1 MWNELTFSWNE
12 LTILCNDLTWNDLT
26 IEWNDRIPQVHFTPN
41 SRSAIS
47 TPIVK
52 RFRRTLRHPSQRT
65 KNCATKAINDRRLFT
80 SKWEIH
86 FHCKEIK
93 SFCLPSK
100 DISEN
105 DGCNI
110 IMIYRPHMHASDFEQ
125 HTLINGMTL
134 FSPDNSIAFVFY
146 RRLWKKIKV
155 NRWFLQR
162 I

>member
-1 MWNELTFSWNE
+1 MFENHGRGRQARNFTTNVPK
-12 LTILCNDLTWNDLT
+12 IQDLKL
-26 IEWNDRIPQVHFTPN
+26 PLGAP
-41 SRSAIS
+41 A
-47 TPIVK
+47 
-52 RFRRTLRHPSQRT
+52 QRT
-65 KNCATKAINDRRLFT
+65 KNCGTKAINDRRLFT

-110 IMIYRPHMHASDFEQ
+110 ITIYRPHMHASDFEQ

-155 NRWFLQR
+155 NR
-162 I
+162 

>member
-1 MWNELTFSWNE
+1 MERTDFFVERTDYFVQRS
-12 LTILCNDLTWNDLT
+12 DLERSDHRMKWPDTPRTLY
-26 IEWNDRIPQVHFTPN
+26 PN

-110 IMIYRPHMHASDFEQ
+110 ITIYRPHMHASDFEQ
-125 HTLINGMTL
+125 NTLINGMTL
-134 FSPDNSIAFVFY
+134 FSLDNSIAFVFY